1 MSLSSSTRRS
11 SPRRSARI
19 PKLTEKAL
27 SKLQQEAFVVI
38 TGLEADAAKVKG
50 DVIGMVGT
58 GDSPTIGTTDSPP
71 NTDDSAVA
79 TEVQMSLN
87 AHSPAPADQ
96 DSKVSAVATPKKATK
111 KQKGTVNAKST
122 KAQKATILSAMAS
135 FKKRK
140 VGHKKGNT
148 RVPPK
153 KKKVD
158 KDDEDDEDYV
168 DDDDDDNDDDD
179 GEGLLIG
186 IEHFDHDP
194 DWGASFVG
202 HVPCLEMQAAFSFM
216 VSVHDCS
223 IIIHSIMCN
232 VFDTRFSVIECT

>member
-1 MSLSSSTRRS
+1 MSSSSSTRRS

-27 SKLQQEAFVVI
+27 SKLQEEAFVAI

-58 GDSPTIGTTDSPP
+58 ADSPTIGTTDSPP

-79 TEVQMSLN
+79 KEVQMSPN
-87 AHSPAPADQ
+87 AHSPPPAEQ
-96 DSKVSAVATPKKATK
+96 DSKVSAVTTPKKATK

-148 RVPPK
+148 RVSPK
-153 KKKVD
+153 KKKV
-158 KDDEDDEDYV
+158 DEDDEDYV
-168 DDDDDDNDDDD
+168 DDDDDEDDDKKND
-179 GEGLLIG
+179 GGEDDAEAEEEDEGVRY
-186 IEHFDHDP
+186 
-194 DWGASFVG
+194 A
-202 HVPCLEMQAAFSFM
+202 
-216 VSVHDCS
+216 
-223 IIIHSIMCN
+223 
-232 VFDTRFSVIECT
+232 

>member
-1 MSLSSSTRRS
+1 MSSSSSTRRS

-19 PKLTEKAL
+19 PKLTEKSL
-27 SKLQQEAFVVI
+27 SKLQQEAFVAI

-58 GDSPTIGTTDSPP
+58 ADSPTIGTTDSPP

-79 TEVQMSLN
+79 KEVQMSPN
-87 AHSPAPADQ
+87 AHSPPPAEQ
-96 DSKVSAVATPKKATK
+96 DSKVSAVTTPKKATK
-111 KQKGTVNAKST
+111 KQKKST

-148 RVPPK
+148 RVSPK

-158 KDDEDDEDYV
+158 EDARVFV
-168 DDDDDDNDDDD
+168 DKAAPRVSAYSV
-179 GEGLLIG
+179 LLPIQ
-186 IEHFDHDP
+186 
-194 DWGASFVG
+194 S
-202 HVPCLEMQAAFSFM
+202 LLYS
-216 VSVHDCS
+216 
-223 IIIHSIMCN
+223 
-232 VFDTRFSVIECT
+232 